1 MHSNVFKSIHL
12 CSYVLR
18 CIHMVHAHSHL
29 FICFHLYTYIYI
41 SYIIYTQFHCVDCPR
56 RYPPGN
62 MSSQCGGHVTKMTT
76 CRGQDSCV
84 EWMLRENLSHLSIRI
99 SCILVHSYLIC
110 IHMYYAF
117 TTTHLYCHVVFFCTR
132 IFERTGRLPKTIPDS
147 SESTVRNIM
156 FFLKVFMKFM
166 CFSSVVHAT
175 IFPMFGASSLVSLSK
190 QRMWTLW
197 AQENLGSVGFQGRD
211 GIFVF
216 KSLVRDA
223 DRAFMALDYYKTYT
237 VNRSVELHNYF
248 ATIAEI
254 PQNGTCPGRPSR
266 RSRGV

>member
-1 MHSNVFKSIHL
+1 M
-12 CSYVLR
+12 
-18 CIHMVHAHSHL
+18 
-29 FICFHLYTYIYI
+29 FHL
-41 SYIIYTQFHCVDCPR
+41 H
-56 RYPPGN
+56 
-62 MSSQCGGHVTKMTT
+62 
-76 CRGQDSCV
+76 
-84 EWMLRENLSHLSIRI
+84 SHLSIRI
-99 SCILVHSYLIC
+99 SCNLVHSYWIC

-117 TTTHLYCHVVFFCTR
+117 TTTHMYCHVVFFVYVYSKGLVDYRKQSLTHQS
-132 IFERTGRLPKTIPDS
+132 RLYVTS
-147 SESTVRNIM
+147 
-156 FFLKVFMKFM
+156 
-166 CFSSVVHAT
+166 CFSWRFSWSSCVFLCVVHAT

-190 QRMWTLW
+190 QRMRTLW
-197 AQENLGSVGFQGRD
+197 AQENLGSLGFQGRD